1 MRMNNRYDEIMELP
15 HHVSKTRPQMPLS
28 DRAAQ
33 FAPFA
38 ALTGYD
44 SAIKETGRLTDE
56 RIELDEEALTAL
68 DRKYQLLMD
77 TLDDAPEVTI
87 IYFQPDERKAGGQY
101 VSATGT
107 VKKVDTLAGE
117 SSCRTAQG
125 FRWTASMTCAFSFG
139 NHGAVVKDPHNW
151 KMAEMRFRISAIQRV
166 KKPRRVCRPQTAKKY
181 NHFLSRHVRER
192 KYFSG
197 CQCGIC
203 PS

>member
-1 MRMNNRYDEIMELP
+1 MRMNNRYDEIMGLP
-15 HHVSKTRPQMPLS
+15 HHVSKTRPQMPMS

-77 TLDDAPEVTI
+77 TLVDAPEVTI

-107 VKKVDTLAGE
+107 VKKVDT
-117 SSCRTAQG
+117 
-125 FRWTASMTCAFSFG
+125 FG
-139 NHGAVVKDPHNW
+139 RRILLQDGTRIPLDSVYDL
-151 KMAEMRFRISAIQRV
+151 RF
-166 KKPRRVCRPQTAKKY
+166 
-181 NHFLSRHVRER
+181 
-192 KYFSG
+192 
-197 CQCGIC
+197 
-203 PS
+203 

>member
-1 MRMNNRYDEIMELP
+1 MRMNNRYDEIMGLP
-15 HHVSKTRPQMPLS
+15 HHVSKTRPQMPMS
-28 DRAAQ
+28 DRVAQ

-68 DRKYQLLMD
+68 NRKYQLLMD

-107 VKKVDTLAGE
+107 VKKVDT
-117 SSCRTAQG
+117 
-125 FRWTASMTCAFSFG
+125 FG
-139 NHGAVVKDPHNW
+139 RRILLQDGTRIPLDSVYDL
-151 KMAEMRFRISAIQRV
+151 RF
-166 KKPRRVCRPQTAKKY
+166 
-181 NHFLSRHVRER
+181 
-192 KYFSG
+192 
-197 CQCGIC
+197 
-203 PS
+203 